1 MKLIMTYTNEDY
13 HINTE
18 RFIDIENVI
27 RNKNPKLLKLLPRFI
42 LKYLKK
48 IIHEERL
55 NKLIYRN
62 RDKIG
67 TDFTDAMLN
76 EFQIIIKTQGLEN
89 IPKTGKYIIA
99 SNHPLGGLDGMA
111 LMSTVGKVRKDIKFP
126 VNDLLMHIPNLRPL
140 FIPLNKLGKNTK
152 YIEQIE
158 QTFASD
164 NMILYFPAGLC
175 SRKQNGKILDLE
187 WKPTF
192 IKKAI
197 QYKRDILPV
206 YIDGKNSNFFYNL
219 SNWRKKTGIRQNIE
233 MIYLVDEMYKQKN
246 KIINIIFGEPI
257 SYKIFDKKFNNLQW
271 AEIIKKR
278 VYGLA
283 AKQELPLQ

>member
-1 MKLIMTYTNEDY
+1 MTYTNEDY